1 MDLSTARIQEIGAAF
16 SRQRLVVI
24 GDVMLDHLIV
34 GDARRISP
42 EAPIPI
48 VNFISESRSPG
59 GAANVARNLAALGGQ
74 VNLFGVT
81 GTDAS
86 AGELAS
92 TLAACGVGERGLL
105 RDPARP
111 TTVKTRITA
120 QRHQVVR
127 LDRETTRPLDRATA
141 DAFAALWRP
150 ALPGAAAI
158 IITDYA
164 IGVVDQPLID
174 RVLAAARPLAIPV
187 LIDPKPTR
195 PLNLRGC
202 TALTPNRKETFE
214 LAGLPDTGTSAN
226 PDSDQALLEAVARVQ
241 AQHQPAELLVTLS
254 EAGLLLVEPGSSPRH
269 IPTVA
274 RQVFDVTGAGDTV
287 IATFALARAAGATPF
302 EAAVIA
308 NQAAG
313 IVVAKT
319 GTATVTA
326 HELLAAFARAPSGA

>member
-1 MDLSTARIQEIGAAF
+1 MDLSPVRLQEICAAF
-16 SRQRLVVI
+16 PRQRLVVI

-34 GDARRISP
+34 GDVRRISP
-42 EAPIPI
+42 EAPIP
-48 VNFISESRSPG
+48 VVHFLNEFHSAG
-59 GAANVARNLAALGGQ
+59 GAANVARNLATLGGR
-74 VNLFGVT
+74 VDLFGIT
-81 GTDAS
+81 GNDAP
-86 AGELAS
+86 ADH
-92 TLAACGVGERGLL
+92 LAAALTSCHVGERGLL

-127 LDRETTRPLDRATA
+127 LDRETTRPLDRSTA
-141 DAFAALWRP
+141 EGFAALWRP

-158 IITDYA
+158 IIADYA
-164 IGVVDQPLID
+164 KGVVDQPLVD
-174 RVLAAARPLAIPV
+174 AVLAAARSLAIPV

-195 PLNLRGC
+195 PLNLHGC
-202 TALTPNRKETFE
+202 TTLTPNRKETFE
-214 LAGLPDTGTSAN
+214 LAGLPDAGAAADPTV
-226 PDSDQALLEAVARVQ
+226 DQPLLAAVARVQ

-254 EAGLLLVEPGSSPRH
+254 EAGLLLVEHGSRPRH

-274 RQVFDVTGAGDTV
+274 RQVFDVSGAGDTV
-287 IATFALARAAGATPF
+287 IATFALARAAGASAL

-319 GTATVTA
+319 GTATLSVS
-326 HELLAAFARAPSGA
+326 ELLAEFARAPAAT